1 MAERAMNTSNG
12 GKKMYTILIL
22 SNKDNRVVK
31 RYKNVGSHIHDSF
44 YHFLE
49 MKIGWH
55 TETYLM
61 GEDEYLAFQPQ

>member
-1 MAERAMNTSNG
+1 
-12 GKKMYTILIL
+12 MYTILIL

-31 RYKNVGSHIHDSF
+31 RFKNVGSHTYYSF
-44 YHFLE
+44 EHFLE

-55 TETYLM
+55 TVTYMM